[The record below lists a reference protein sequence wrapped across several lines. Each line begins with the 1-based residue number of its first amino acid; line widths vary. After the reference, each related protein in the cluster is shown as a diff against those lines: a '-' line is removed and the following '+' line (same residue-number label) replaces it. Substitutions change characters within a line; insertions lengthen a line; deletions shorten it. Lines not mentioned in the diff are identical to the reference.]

1 MTFARDQ
8 KPAPQ
13 HQSTSS
19 HQLET
24 MVEQK
29 NPGTGKLHNKVALI
43 VGGDSGLGRAVAI
56 AFAHEG
62 ANMAIIYGNAS
73 ESAEETKKLVEQQGH
88 SCLLITGDVSNETFC
103 QQAVQQTIDQ
113 FGKIDILVNNAAE
126 QLLRQS
132 DETISTQ
139 ELEDTIEG
147 SLCSMFYMTNAA
159 LPYLKEGSTI
169 INTSSIAANKTNE
182 QPLNYTSTKGAIV
195 TFTRSLSQSLQDQGI
210 RVNGVAP
217 GPLWTM
223 LVPSNL
229 PADQVKAM
237 GEQMPLN
244 KEGNSEEIAQSILYL
259 ASEKT
264 PYLAGQVLFTQGMPC

>member
-1 MTFARDQ
+1 MTFAREQ

-13 HQSTSS
+13 YQSTSS
-19 HQLET
+19 HQLEA
-24 MVEQK
+24 MLEQK
-29 NPGTGKLHNKVALI
+29 NPGTGKLQNKVALI

-56 AFAHEG
+56 AFAQEG
-62 ANMAIIYGNAS
+62 ADMAIIYGNAS
-73 ESAEETKKLVEQQGH
+73 ESAEETKKLIEQQGH

-113 FGKIDILVNNAAE
+113 FGKIDILLNNAAE
-126 QLLRQS
+126 QGPRQS
-132 DETISTQ
+132 DETVSTQ
-139 ELEDTIEG
+139 ELEDTLED

-169 INTSSIAANKTNE
+169 INTSSIAANKTNA
-182 QPLNYTSTKGAIV
+182 QPLNYTSSKGAIV
-195 TFTRSLSQSLQDQGI
+195 TFTRSLSQSLQDKGI

-229 PADQVKAM
+229 SADTVKAV
-237 GEQMPLN
+237 GEQMPLSQQ
-244 KEGNSEEIAQSILYL
+244 GNSEEIAQSIVYL
-259 ASEKT
+259 ASEET
-264 PYLAGQVLFTQGMPC
+264 PYMAGQVLFTQGMPC